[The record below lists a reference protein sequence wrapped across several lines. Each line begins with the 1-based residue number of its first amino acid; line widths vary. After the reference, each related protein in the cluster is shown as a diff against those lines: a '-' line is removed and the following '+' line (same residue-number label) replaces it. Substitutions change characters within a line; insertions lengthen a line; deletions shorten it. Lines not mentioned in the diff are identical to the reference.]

1 VSPRPPTSVVVAAR
15 NEALRLPACLAT
27 VAKLGAKEVIVVD
40 GGSTDGTAEIAE
52 AAGVR
57 VIRSGGRGL
66 AFDRQLGADAA
77 RSELV
82 AMIDADHRP
91 EPDLLDRLWDDMQAM
106 DFVIVQAGVEIAPT
120 SFWTRAEGQAMATF
134 HHQPGPRSM
143 IGVAPALYRRSVFD
157 LVRFDVENPEISDDA
172 DFCYRLAQIPGVRF
186 GIGYARVMQEHF
198 PTVADYVEKF
208 RWYGRM
214 DAAFCRKH
222 PERAANMW
230 FHLAVRYPI
239 LRPLKALVTG
249 RPLACAWFWLAA
261 AVRLSAALGSMRE
274 HAQRELIGTPEAA
287 ATS

>member
-1 VSPRPPTSVVVAAR
+1 MSARPPVSVVVAAR
-15 NEALRLPACLAT
+15 NEARRIGACLDA
-27 VAKLGAKEVIVVD
+27 VAKLGAKEIIVVD
-40 GGSTDGTAEIAE
+40 GGSTDATVQIAE
-52 AAGVR
+52 AVGVR

-77 RSELV
+77 RGELI

-91 EPDLLDRLWDDMQAM
+91 DADLLERLWQDMEVN
-106 DFVIVQAGVEIAPT
+106 DYVVVQAGVEIAPT

-134 HHQPGPRSM
+134 HHQPGPRTM

-172 DFCYRLAQIPGVRF
+172 DFCYRLAQVAGVRF
-186 GIGYARVMQEHF
+186 GIGYAKVMQEHH

-230 FHLAVRYPI
+230 FHLAVRYPV

-261 AVRLSAALGSMRE
+261 GVRLSAALASMRE
-274 HAQRELIGTPEAA
+274 HAERELIGSPEAA
-287 ATS
+287 AAP

>member
-1 VSPRPPTSVVVAAR
+1 VVAAR
-15 NEALRLPACLAT
+15 NEARRIGACLAA
-27 VAKLGAKEVIVVD
+27 VAKLDACEVIVVD
-40 GGSTDGTAEIAE
+40 GGSTDDTVQIAE
-52 AAGVR
+52 AAGAR

-77 RSELV
+77 SGELI

-91 EPDLLDRLWDDMQAM
+91 APDLLDRLWDDLEAEGY
-106 DFVIVQAGVEIAPT
+106 VVVQAGVEIAPT

-134 HHQPGPRSM
+134 HHQPGVRTM

-172 DFCYRLAQIPGVRF
+172 DFCYRLAQVPGARF
-186 GIGYARVMQEHF
+186 GIGRARVLQEHH
-198 PTVADYVEKF
+198 PSLADYVEKF

-239 LRPLKALVTG
+239 LRPLKAVVTG

-261 AVRLSAALGSMRE
+261 GVRLSAALGSMRE
-274 HAQRELIGTPEAA
+274 HAERELLGQAEAA
-287 ATS
+287 AP

>member
-1 VSPRPPTSVVVAAR
+1 MSARPSTSVVVAAR

-27 VAKLGAKEVIVVD
+27 VAKLGADEIIVVD

-66 AFDRQLGADAA
+66 AFDRQVGADAA

-172 DFCYRLAQIPGVRF
+172 DFCYRLAQVPGVRF
-186 GIGYARVMQEHF
+186 GIGHARVMQEHF

-239 LRPLKALVTG
+239 LRPLKAIVTG

-261 AVRLSAALGSMRE
+261 GVRLSAALGSMRE
-274 HAQRELIGTPEAA
+274 HAQRELLGTQEAA
-287 ATS
+287 AAP